1 MARPDV
7 VDKPL
12 LASEIHR
19 SFALGP
25 IVKEPH
31 FFVAQ
36 KEPILYARLL
46 VKKFAR
52 KESLGCISTSARH
65 WGSFVSVIDLLMAFS
80 ADGVGRTLSSCTRT
94 DKQEN

>member
-19 SFALGP
+19 AFAPGP
-25 IVKEPH
+25 IVREPH

-36 KEPILYARLL
+36 KEPILYARFP
-46 VKKFAR
+46 VKKLAR
-52 KESLGCISTSARH
+52 QESLRCISTSPRH
-65 WGSFVSVIDLLMAFS
+65 WGSFIAVIDLLMAFS
-80 ADGVGRTLSSCTRT
+80 AEGVGRILSS
-94 DKQEN
+94 